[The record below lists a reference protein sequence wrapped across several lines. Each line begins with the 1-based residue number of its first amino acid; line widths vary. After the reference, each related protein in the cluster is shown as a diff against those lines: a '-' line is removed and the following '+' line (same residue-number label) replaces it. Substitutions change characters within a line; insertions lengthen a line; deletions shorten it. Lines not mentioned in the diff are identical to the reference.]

1 MIEPRFAELIA
12 EVVEF
17 TRPYLDQGL
26 VALYLHGSCAGGET
40 DAWSD
45 LDVSAICADASQQD
59 DPFREWATALE
70 ERFEYRVDPVV
81 APRDELHQGGAWGF
95 VFLRHSLLTRA
106 ELLLGEDIRAE
117 VAPPDEHLTRLS
129 AVSVAL
135 TWLRRLYDLPRFYL
149 FPSALDGCSVQPL
162 EGFGRGNAAWQ
173 FSTAVTKLVRAI
185 LLLETGTFL
194 ETKHELLQAVARPG
208 REEEARCVQEALAVR
223 REFPRFGEVDASAP
237 ALTSLAEAV
246 PHLAVRLFAA
256 MAERDLV
263 DPTFE
268 GHGGGAY
275 ELDGTRKPEMPEPFA
290 LHDAA
295 EPDFA
300 GDHTAQ
306 DARDGN
312 D

>member
-1 MIEPRFAELIA
+1 MTEPPLEELVPA
-12 EVVEF
+12 VVES
-17 TRPYLDQGL
+17 TRPHLDKGL
-26 VALYLHGSCAGGET
+26 VALYVHGSCAGGET

-45 LDVSAICADASQQD
+45 LDVAAICADAAQQGD
-59 DPFREWATALE
+59 LFRDWVVALE

-81 APRDELHQGGAWGF
+81 APRDELHQGGSWAF

-117 VAPPDEHLTRLS
+117 VAPPDEHLVRLS
-129 AVSVAL
+129 AVSVAM

-149 FPSALDGCSVQPL
+149 FPSTLDGRSVQPL
-162 EGFGRGNAAWQ
+162 EDFGRGNAAWQ

-185 LLLETGTFL
+185 LLLDTGRFL
-194 ETKHELLQAVARPG
+194 EARDELLQAVAPPG

-237 ALTSLAEAV
+237 ALTRLAEAV
-246 PHLAVRLFAA
+246 PHLATRLFAA
-256 MAERDLV
+256 MGERDLV

-268 GHGGGAY
+268 GRGGGAY

-290 LHDAA
+290 LHDPA
-295 EPDFA
+295 EPDLVH
-300 GDHTAQ
+300 DHADQ